1 MAQEHADIIY
11 SGGTILPLTGCDAT
25 LEAVAV
31 KDGVI
36 LACGSRADVE
46 KLAGPDTERV
56 DLAGS
61 TMLPGFYD
69 AHSHFVEVG
78 TGRLIYS
85 NVNCPPY
92 GPVERIQD
100 VLDILREKA
109 ERTPKGK
116 SVIGA
121 GYDQNIIAEHRHLTR
136 VDLDQVSTEHPVI
149 CDYVTSHFMY
159 VNSMALRIA
168 GIDRNTPDPQGGVIR
183 RDEQGEPT
191 GVLEET
197 AVDLIWYK
205 DELGFLGTRD
215 EKIRGLKEA
224 TDYYAARGYTTANQG
239 LVGDA
244 EIMQEGEKQGYLG
257 IRCTLWSAPE
267 PAAKYAKENVK
278 SEGNMF
284 FMTGGKE
291 FQDGSI
297 GCGTAYLTKPY
308 YTKLPDRS
316 ADYCGSPVWSR
327 EELTEL
333 VKKVHNAGAQMHI
346 HCNGDAAI
354 DDVLYAYEQAQLE
367 NPCPDPRH
375 VVVHAQMSRM
385 DQLEKMKELGVTPTF
400 YVPTLY
406 PNGDIFESTYLGPE
420 RCEHVDPIKT
430 AMDMG
435 LHPTV
440 HTDCPVMPPDPLTS
454 IWTAVTRK
462 AKSGAVI
469 GQTERLSV
477 YEALLASTI
486 NAAYQSKQEDLVGTI
501 EPGKWADFVV
511 LDRNPLQVDADDI
524 PNLKILKTIVGGRC
538 VYQA

>member
-1 MAQEHADIIY
+1 
-11 SGGTILPLTGCDAT
+11 
-25 LEAVAV
+25 
-31 KDGVI
+31 
-36 LACGSRADVE
+36 
-46 KLAGPDTERV
+46 
-56 DLAGS
+56 
-61 TMLPGFYD
+61 
-69 AHSHFVEVG
+69 
-78 TGRLIYS
+78 
-85 NVNCPPY
+85 
-92 GPVERIQD
+92 
-100 VLDILREKA
+100 
-109 ERTPKGK
+109 
-116 SVIGA
+116 
-121 GYDQNIIAEHRHLTR
+121 
-136 VDLDQVSTEHPVI
+136 
-149 CDYVTSHFMY
+149 MY

-333 VKKVHNAGAQMHI
+333 VK
-346 HCNGDAAI
+346 
-354 DDVLYAYEQAQLE
+354 
-367 NPCPDPRH
+367 
-375 VVVHAQMSRM
+375 
-385 DQLEKMKELGVTPTF
+385 
-400 YVPTLY
+400 
-406 PNGDIFESTYLGPE
+406 
-420 RCEHVDPIKT
+420 RCTMRARRCTST
-430 AMDMG
+430 AMATRRSTM
-435 LHPTV
+435 
-440 HTDCPVMPPDPLTS
+440 CSMLTS
-454 IWTAVTRK
+454 RR
-462 AKSGAVI
+462 S
-469 GQTERLSV
+469 
-477 YEALLASTI
+477 
-486 NAAYQSKQEDLVGTI
+486 
-501 EPGKWADFVV
+501 
-511 LDRNPLQVDADDI
+511 
-524 PNLKILKTIVGGRC
+524 LKIRVRTPAMSLFMRR
-538 VYQA
+538 